1 MEHNIE
7 DLMSS
12 AIAQR
17 PMDFENAFKTIMI
30 DRITDAI
37 DERKI
42 ELAKTIF
49 NNSKDSID
57 TKETD

>member
-30 DRITDAI
+30 DRITNAI
-37 DERKI
+37 DDRKV
-42 ELAKTIF
+42 EMAKTIF
-49 NNSKDSID
+49 NNSKDSTD

>member
-12 AIAQR
+12 AVAQR

>member
-17 PMDFENAFKTIMI
+17 PMDFENSFKTII
-30 DRITDAI
+30 TDRITNAI
-37 DERKI
+37 GERKV
-42 ELAKTIF
+42 EMAKTIF
-49 NNSKDSID
+49 NNSEESID